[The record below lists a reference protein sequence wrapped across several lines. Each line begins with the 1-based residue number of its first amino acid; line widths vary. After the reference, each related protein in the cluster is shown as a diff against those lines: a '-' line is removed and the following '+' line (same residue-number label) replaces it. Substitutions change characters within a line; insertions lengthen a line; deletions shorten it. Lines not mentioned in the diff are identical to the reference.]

1 MSASWEVQKALYS
14 ALKGDT
20 TFMGLINNKLY
31 DEPPTNSSYPYVT
44 CSDMIE
50 ISDNDLSHRG
60 FEVSAIFS
68 IYTKPAGL
76 GFYQAKQILG
86 AMNTVLNIKRF
97 SLTGYEMIVCK
108 FDNAITERDDD
119 IRIITVRYTVLVDSN
134 TLITY

>member
-14 ALKGDT
+14 ALKGNS
-20 TFMGLINNKLY
+20 TFMNLITNRIY
-31 DEPPTNSSYPYVT
+31 DEPPTNLAYPYVA
-44 CSDMIE
+44 CGDMIE

-76 GFYQAKQILG
+76 GFYQAKQILE

-97 SLTGYEMIVCK
+97 TLTNYEMIVCK
-108 FDNAITERDDD
+108 FDNAVTERDDD

-134 TLITY
+134 TLTTY